1 LGKGEVKGLKARNG
15 FEVSIQWE
23 KVSLKQAII
32 KSLVGEKCVIRT
44 QSPIAIKGLGVKS
57 VKDSFGYTTTFNT
70 AKGRVYLVESL

>member
-57 VKDSFGYTTTFNT
+57 VKILS
-70 AKGRVYLVESL
+70 AIPPLSIPPKGVFIL